1 MAAPGTAGAG
11 QIASLPFLQEV
22 VVVESLPEDRSG
34 SGTPA
39 SLLRLVADAVPA
51 LMAYYEV
58 ATLRCRFANQRYAQ
72 YNGWTSQDIL
82 GHTVREV
89 IGEEA
94 WLTIESQVQA
104 VTSGQTVKYVR
115 EQALPTG
122 EHRMIEVNLLPHF
135 DDDGTQ
141 VGAFVLINDITD
153 QWQTEQL
160 IRESETRMRK
170 FAQATH
176 EGILFH
182 HNGEITDVNEGL
194 QRIIGYS
201 APELLG
207 RQMLDFVAE
216 RWQQTVI
223 DYVRAGREDPYEAEV
238 LHKNGGLVPVE
249 IVGKNMPFHGE
260 NHRLVA
266 VRDIRA
272 RKQAQERIEYLA
284 WHDALTELPN
294 RLYVTEHLERTLAAA
309 RRRDKAVAT
318 LFLDLD
324 NFKAVNDTLGHHAGD
339 ELLRTAA
346 TRLRASVRQSDLV
359 ARLAGDEFL
368 IVLDDIEG
376 LQDVNRVA
384 QAVLDALR
392 QPFALPGQTVAL
404 TPSIGISIFPDH
416 GSSVDELILR
426 ADSAMYQAKSDG
438 GNRYRLYLAG

>member
-1 MAAPGTAGAG
+1 M
-11 QIASLPFLQEV
+11 
-22 VVVESLPEDRSG
+22 VESLPEDRSG

-122 EHRMIEVNLLPHF
+122 ERRMIEVNLLPHF

>member
-11 QIASLPFLQEV
+11 QIANLPFLQEV

-122 EHRMIEVNLLPHF
+122 ERRMIEVNLLPHF

>member
-1 MAAPGTAGAG
+1 M
-11 QIASLPFLQEV
+11 
-22 VVVESLPEDRSG
+22 
-34 SGTPA
+34 
-39 SLLRLVADAVPA
+39 
-51 LMAYYEV
+51 
-58 ATLRCRFANQRYAQ
+58 
-72 YNGWTSQDIL
+72 
-82 GHTVREV
+82 
-89 IGEEA
+89 
-94 WLTIESQVQA
+94 
-104 VTSGQTVKYVR
+104 
-115 EQALPTG
+115 
-122 EHRMIEVNLLPHF
+122 
-135 DDDGTQ
+135 
-141 VGAFVLINDITD
+141 LINDITD
-153 QWQTEQL
+153 QWQAEQL

-294 RLYVTEHLERTLAAA
+294 RLYVTEHLERTLAAPRRA
-309 RRRDKAVAT
+309 APRRRDKAVAT

-346 TRLRASVRQSDLV
+346 RRLRASVRQSDLV